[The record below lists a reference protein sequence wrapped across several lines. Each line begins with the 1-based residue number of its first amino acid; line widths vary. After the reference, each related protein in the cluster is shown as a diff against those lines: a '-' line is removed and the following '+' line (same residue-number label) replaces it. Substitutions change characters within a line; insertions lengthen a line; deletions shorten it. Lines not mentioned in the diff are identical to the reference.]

1 MKSAQVV
8 IIGGGI
14 TGVSTALR
22 LALLGVKQICVLERH
37 HVAAGQSGRA
47 AGIVRALVAH
57 PAISAILLE
66 SIQFFHEF
74 SARFDQPI
82 DVNEA
87 GYMLLADP
95 EGRDRVQHSLDVA
108 AAAGCRAGWITK
120 AEAADLQPGIR
131 TSDDCL
137 YAFEPGGI
145 WTDPMPAVQ
154 AIAQAA
160 RRSGVTIVEGCQV
173 NSIRTDN
180 GARITGVETT
190 EGTIA
195 TENVA
200 VCTAAWGASQ
210 LAALGVETPVYPHR
224 VEMGFFQAPPR
235 QEEPFRCILSDP
247 SAMLYM
253 RPEGNRQLFVGWRET
268 DRISS
273 ISDLEAV
280 DPDNYR
286 QTARYPSL
294 ADMTR
299 RLTVTLPF
307 MSDGFIHRTYS
318 CVYDYTPDGMPIL
331 DTGGPDGLHF
341 ALGFSGGGF
350 SLSPW
355 IARVLA
361 ESIATGRK
369 PESMHI
375 LALSRFREGRTLDWS
390 NAVKSS
396 TLSGESVTS
405 AGERA

>member
-1 MKSAQVV
+1 MKRAQVV

-14 TGVSTALR
+14 TGVSTALH
-22 LALLGVKQICVLERH
+22 LALRGVKQICVLERH

-57 PAISAILLE
+57 PAVSAMLLE
-66 SIQFFHEF
+66 SIQFFREF

-82 DVNEA
+82 EVNEI
-87 GYMLLADP
+87 GYMLLSDP
-95 EGRDRVQHSLDVA
+95 QGRERVQHALDVST
-108 AAAGCRAGWITK
+108 AAGCNAGWISM
-120 AEAADLQPGIR
+120 AEAAAIQPGIR

-137 YAFEPGGI
+137 YALEPAGI
-145 WTDPMPAVQ
+145 WTDPMTATQ
-154 AIAQAA
+154 AIARATRA
-160 RRSGVTIVEGCQV
+160 LGVTIVEGCQV
-173 NSIRTDN
+173 NAICTEN
-180 GARITGVETT
+180 GSRVTGVETS

-200 VCTAAWGASQ
+200 ICTAAWGAGQ
-210 LAALGVETPVYPHR
+210 LAALGVEAPVYPHR

-235 QEEPFRCILSDP
+235 HEKPFRCIISDP
-247 SAMLYM
+247 LAMLYM
-253 RPEGNRQLFVGWRET
+253 RPEGDRQLFVGWRET

-273 ISDLEAV
+273 IDDLETA

-299 RLTVTLPF
+299 RLSVTFPF
-307 MSDGFIHRTYS
+307 MSGGFIHRTYS

-331 DTGGPDGLHF
+331 DTGGPDGVHF

-355 IARVLA
+355 IARILA
-361 ESIATGRK
+361 EAIATGRK
-369 PESMHI
+369 PEPMRI

-390 NAVKSS
+390 NAAKSS
-396 TLSGESVTS
+396 MLSGEAV
-405 AGERA
+405 APAAERG